1 MRLHIVKKETN
12 LALWDL
18 LKRFGLQAPAPML
31 LNTSFNLFGE
41 PLVVSPLDAIRSYSC
56 SGVDAL
62 LMDNF
67 LLTKVPLVAVP
78 PAREPSTSTQG
89 SISRVSV

>member
-1 MRLHIVKKETN
+1 
-12 LALWDL
+12 
-18 LKRFGLQAPAPML
+18 
-31 LNTSFNLFGE
+31 
-41 PLVVSPLDAIRSYSC
+41 
-56 SGVDAL
+56 
-62 LMDNF
+62 MDNF